1 MTLISAYMKN
11 LIAAIQFITIIPMGK
26 SGKFDPEKMIPFFP
40 VVGIILGLM
49 LALLDQIFLLLWS
62 KPVASLLDV
71 LFLIIITGALHL
83 DGLGDTADGLYGRRT
98 KKKALSIM
106 KDSRIGAMGIV
117 AIICG
122 LSVKWAG
129 IIGLDEYRSL
139 LLIIIP
145 AYARGSILFGIRF
158 LEYGRSDDGTGK
170 PFFEKKLGIT
180 DFCWLLIPVLLSVLL
195 GFKAIL
201 LNFVFLIIIYG
212 IHLFYKKKI
221 GCITGDMLGAMVE
234 ITEAGLFLFA
244 SIQLL

>member
-1 MTLISAYMKN
+1 MKN

-26 SGKFDPEKMIPFFP
+26 SGKFDPEKMVPFFP
-40 VVGIILGLM
+40 MVGIVLGLM
-49 LALLDQIFLLLWS
+49 VALLDQIFLLLWS

-71 LFLIIITGALHL
+71 LFLIIITGAFHL

-98 KKKALSIM
+98 KEKALSIM

-129 IIGLDEYRSL
+129 IIGLDAYRSL

-158 LEYGRSDDGTGK
+158 LEYGRTDGGTGK
-170 PFFEKKLGIT
+170 LFFEKRLKIIG
-180 DFCWLLIPVLLSVLL
+180 FWGLLIPVLLSILL

-201 LNFVFLIIIYG
+201 LNLVFLIIITG
-212 IHLFYKKKI
+212 IILFYKKKI

>member
-1 MTLISAYMKN
+1 MKN
-11 LIAAIQFITIIPMGK
+11 LIAAIQFITILPMGK
-26 SGKFDPEKMIPFFP
+26 HGKFNPGKMIPFFP

-49 LALLDQIFLLLWS
+49 VALFDQILLMLWS

-71 LFLIIITGALHL
+71 LFLIIITGAFHL
-83 DGLGDTADGLYGRRT
+83 DGLGDTADGLYGRRE
-98 KKKALSIM
+98 KENALSIM

-129 IIGLDEYRSL
+129 IIGLDVYRSL

-145 AYARGSILFGIRF
+145 AYARGSILFGMRF
-158 LEYGRSDDGTGK
+158 LEYGRTDGGTGK
-170 PFFEKKLGIT
+170 PFFENKLKII
-180 DFCWLLIPVLLSVLL
+180 DFCWLLIPVLLSIFL

-201 LNFVFLIIIYG
+201 LNLVFLIIITG
-212 IHLFYKKKI
+212 ILFYYKKKI

-234 ITEAGLFLFA
+234 ITEAVLFLFA
-244 SIQLL
+244 SIRLI

>member
-1 MTLISAYMKN
+1 MKN

-26 SGKFDPEKMIPFFP
+26 SGKFEPEKMIPFFP
-40 VVGIILGLM
+40 MVGIILGLM
-49 LALLDQIFLLLWS
+49 VALLDQILLLLWS

-71 LFLIIITGALHL
+71 LFLIIITGAFHL

-98 KKKALSIM
+98 KEKALSIM
-106 KDSRIGAMGIV
+106 KDSRIGAMGII

-129 IIGLDEYRSL
+129 IIGLDAWRSL

-145 AYARGSILFGIRF
+145 AYARGSILFGMRF
-158 LEYGRSDDGTGK
+158 LEYGRNDGGTGQ
-170 PFFEKKLGIT
+170 PFFEKKLAIT
-180 DFCWLLIPVLLSVLL
+180 DFYWLLIPVLLSILL

-201 LNFVFLIIIYG
+201 LNLVFLIIITG
-212 IHLFYKKKI
+212 IILFYKKKI

-244 SIQLL
+244 SIQLF

>member
-1 MTLISAYMKN
+1 MKN

-26 SGKFDPEKMIPFFP
+26 AGKFDPEKMIPFFP

-49 LALLDQIFLLLWS
+49 VALVDRIFLMLWS
-62 KPVASLLDV
+62 KPVSSLLDV
-71 LFLIIITGALHL
+71 LFLIIITGAFHL

-129 IIGLDEYRSL
+129 IIGLDAYRSL

-145 AYARGSILFGIRF
+145 AYARGSILFGMRF
-158 LEYGRSDDGTGK
+158 LEYGRNDGGTGQ
-170 PFFEKKLGIT
+170 PFFEKKLTIT
-180 DFCWLLIPVLLSVLL
+180 DFCWLLIPVLLSILL
-195 GFKAIL
+195 GFKVIL
-201 LNFVFLIIIYG
+201 LNLVFLIIITG
-212 IHLFYKKKI
+212 IILFYKKKI

-244 SIQLL
+244 SIQLF

>member
-1 MTLISAYMKN
+1 
-11 LIAAIQFITIIPMGK
+11 MGK

-40 VVGIILGLM
+40 IVGIILGL
-49 LALLDQIFLLLWS
+49 LVALLDQIFLLLWS

-71 LFLIIITGALHL
+71 LFLIIITGAFHL

-98 KKKALSIM
+98 KGKALSIM

-129 IIGLDEYRSL
+129 IIGLDAYRSL

-145 AYARGSILFGIRF
+145 AYARGSILFGMRF
-158 LEYGRSDDGTGK
+158 LEYGRNDGGTGQ
-170 PFFEKKLGIT
+170 PFFEKKLMIT
-180 DFCWLLIPVLLSVLL
+180 DFFWLLIPVLLSILL
-195 GFKAIL
+195 GFKVIL
-201 LNFVFLIIIYG
+201 LNLVFLIIITG
-212 IHLFYKKKI
+212 IILFYKKKI

>member
-1 MTLISAYMKN
+1 
-11 LIAAIQFITIIPMGK
+11 
-26 SGKFDPEKMIPFFP
+26 EKMIPFFP
-40 VVGIILGLM
+40 LVGIILGLM
-49 LALLDQIFLLLWS
+49 VALLDQILLLLWS

-71 LFLIIITGALHL
+71 LFLIIITGAFHL

-98 KKKALSIM
+98 KEKALSIM

-129 IIGLDEYRSL
+129 IIGLDAWRSL

-145 AYARGSILFGIRF
+145 AYARGSILFGMRF
-158 LEYGRSDDGTGK
+158 LEYGRNDGGTGQ
-170 PFFEKKLGIT
+170 PFFEKKLTTT
-180 DFCWLLIPVLLSVLL
+180 DFSWLLIPVLLSILL

-201 LNFVFLIIIYG
+201 LNLVFLIIITG
-212 IHLFYKKKI
+212 IILIYKKKI

>member
-1 MTLISAYMKN
+1 MKN
-11 LIAAIQFITIIPMGK
+11 LIAAIQFITIIPVGK
-26 SGKFDPEKMIPFFP
+26 TGKFNPEKMIPFFP
-40 VVGIILGLM
+40 VAGIIIGLM
-49 LALLDQIFLLLWS
+49 VTLLDQVFLLLWS

-71 LFLIIITGALHL
+71 LFLIFITGAFHL

-98 KKKALSIM
+98 KEKALSIM

-129 IIGLDEYRSL
+129 ITGLDVYRSL

-145 AYARGSILFGIRF
+145 GYARGSILFGMRF
-158 LEYGRSDDGTGK
+158 LEYGRTGGGTGK
-170 PFFEKKLGIT
+170 PFFENKLTIT
-180 DFCWLLIPVLLSVLL
+180 DFFWFLIPVLLSIFL

-201 LNFVFLIIIYG
+201 LNLVFLIIITG
-212 IHLFYKKKI
+212 VLLFYKKKI

-244 SIQLL
+244 SIQLI

>member
-1 MTLISAYMKN
+1 MKN
-11 LIAAIQFITIIPMGK
+11 IIAAIQFITIIPIGK
-26 SGKFDPEKMIPFFP
+26 HGKFNPEKMIPFFP
-40 VVGIILGLM
+40 LVGIILGLM
-49 LALLDQIFLLLWS
+49 VALLDQILLLLWS

-71 LFLIIITGALHL
+71 LFLIIITGAFHL

-98 KKKALSIM
+98 KEKALSIM

-129 IIGLDEYRSL
+129 IIGLDAWRSL

-145 AYARGSILFGIRF
+145 AYARGSILFGMRF
-158 LEYGRSDDGTGK
+158 LEYGRNDGGTGQ
-170 PFFEKKLGIT
+170 PFFEKKLTTT
-180 DFCWLLIPVLLSVLL
+180 DFSWL
-195 GFKAIL
+195 FL
-201 LNFVFLIIIYG
+201 LNLVFLIIITG
-212 IHLFYKKKI
+212 IILIYKKKI

>member
-1 MTLISAYMKN
+1 MKN
-11 LIAAIQFITIIPMGK
+11 LIAAIQFITILPMGK
-26 SGKFDPEKMIPFFP
+26 HGKFDPEKMIPFFP
-40 VVGIILGLM
+40 MVGIILGLM
-49 LALLDQIFLLLWS
+49 VALFDQIVLQLWS

-71 LFLIIITGALHL
+71 LFLIIITGAFHL

-98 KKKALSIM
+98 KEKALSIM
-106 KDSRIGAMGIV
+106 KDSRIGVMGIV

-122 LSVKWAG
+122 LAIKWAG
-129 IIGLDEYRSL
+129 ITGLDEYRSL

-145 AYARGSILFGIRF
+145 AYARGSILFGMRF
-158 LEYGRSDDGTGK
+158 LQYGRTDGGTGK
-170 PFFEKKLGIT
+170 LFFEKRLKIIG
-180 DFCWLLIPVLLSVLL
+180 FWGLLIPVLLSILL

-201 LNFVFLIIIYG
+201 LNLVFLIIITG
-212 IHLFYKKKI
+212 ILLFYKKKI

>member
-1 MTLISAYMKN
+1 MKN

-26 SGKFDPEKMIPFFP
+26 AGKFNPAKMIPFFP
-40 VVGIILGLM
+40 MVGIILGLM
-49 LALLDQIFLLLWS
+49 VALLDQIVLMLWS

-71 LFLIIITGALHL
+71 LFLIIITGAFHL
-83 DGLGDTADGLYGRRT
+83 DGLGDTSDGLYGRRT
-98 KKKALSIM
+98 KEKALSIM

-129 IIGLDEYRSL
+129 IIGIDAWRSL

-145 AYARGSILFGIRF
+145 AYARGSILFGMRF
-158 LEYGRSDDGTGK
+158 LEYGRNGGGTGQ
-170 PFFEKKLGIT
+170 PFFEKKLTIT
-180 DFCWLLIPVLLSVLL
+180 DFFWLLIPVLLSILL

-201 LNFVFLIIIYG
+201 LNLVFLIIITG
-212 IHLFYKKKI
+212 IILFYKKKI

-234 ITEAGLFLFA
+234 ITEAGLFLFV